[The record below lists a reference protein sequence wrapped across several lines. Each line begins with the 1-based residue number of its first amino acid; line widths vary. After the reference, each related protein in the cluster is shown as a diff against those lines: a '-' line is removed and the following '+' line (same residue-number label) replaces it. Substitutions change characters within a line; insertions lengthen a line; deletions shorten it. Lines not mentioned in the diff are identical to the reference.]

1 MKNYKLI
8 NSFYKDYKK
17 IHDLID
23 KNIESE
29 CVKITRI
36 IDRVIIYIFII
47 NNLIDSKLKEKL
59 LKSIQEE
66 GYKEILE
73 FYQNPYKYLVNTNNV
88 NQITHLFKIDEYEK
102 NISIPN
108 SIINQIIKILNK
120 YDWHIVSNNIDRQIT
135 PDVLGNVFEKYI
147 NQKEMGAYYTEEDT
161 INYINYNSILYW
173 LLDRLTNKV
182 NLNNILK
189 TIGEEGKGI
198 RSIEELIK
206 NNISLYKVIK
216 STILQT
222 ENIELLNYIRLQLD
236 SIRIVDITCGTGAFL
251 VKTIELLEE
260 LHECLNTQFK
270 KVGCNK
276 LKSKLENLVYIIE
289 NNIYGVDLMEDAIE
303 IAKFRLYLKVIIQSI
318 ESKENINF
326 NIKFNLKVG
335 NTLYGNIKDEG
346 NKDSVQELVA
356 ITNDVDKNDN
366 RFDWNMEFESII
378 KEGGFDC
385 IVGNPPYIES
395 SKIIGKYFI
404 DNFETLKCGNTYS
417 FATEKAINLLK
428 DNGIIGF
435 IVPISIVSTKRMNSI
450 RNLIKRECSD
460 IFYSS
465 FGDRPDTLFTGVH
478 QKVTILIAKKKK
490 VDYTNIFTSKY
501 YHWYKEERDSLFNN
515 VKFIENRY
523 EIDECIYKVGE
534 LMDISIID
542 KIKRVNVPLSN
553 LFNNSG
559 NYYSYLSTRLTFW
572 VKCFNGEKL
581 SNEFKKYKFNSKEES
596 LLFTAIM
603 NSSLYYYFWEV
614 VSDEWHITNKELEL
628 FKFDYN
634 SMNRELI
641 VKLCDLSM
649 QLELNLEE
657 NKKYIGSK
665 QSDYEYRHKKSK
677 AIIDQIDL
685 ILKDYYKLTDDEYKY
700 IIDYNLKYR
709 MNDEYDSYLS
719 SRNDNLG
726 GII

>member
-23 KNIESE
+23 ENIESE
-29 CVKITRI
+29 CAKVTRI
-36 IDRVIIYIFII
+36 IDRTIIYIFII

-59 LKSIQEE
+59 LKSIKEE

-73 FYQNPYKYLVNTNNV
+73 FYENPYKYLINMNNV
-88 NQITHLFKIDEYEK
+88 NQITCLFKVDEFEK

-108 SIINQIIKILNK
+108 SAFNQVIKILNK
-120 YDWHIVSNNIDRQIT
+120 YDWHIVSDNIDRQIT
-135 PDVLGNVFEKYI
+135 PDILGNVFEKYI

-173 LLDRLTNKV
+173 LLDRLINKV

-189 TIGEEGKGI
+189 VIGEEGKGVT
-198 RSIEELIK
+198 SIEELIK
-206 NNISLYKVIK
+206 NNISLHKVIK
-216 STILQT
+216 STILQI

-260 LHECLNTQFK
+260 LHECLNGQFK

-276 LKSKLENLVYIIE
+276 LRSKLESLVYIIE

-303 IAKFRLYLKVIIQSI
+303 IAKFRLYLKVIIESI
-318 ESKENINF
+318 ESKENIDV

-335 NTLYGNIKDEG
+335 NTLYGNIRDED
-346 NKDSVQELVA
+346 NKGSVEELVA
-356 ITNDVDKNDN
+356 ITNDTDKNDN
-366 RFDWNMEFESII
+366 RFDWNIEFRSII
-378 KEGGFDC
+378 NEGGFDC

-395 SKIIGKYFI
+395 SKITGKYSI

-435 IVPISIVSTKRMNSI
+435 IVPISIVSTKRMNNL
-450 RNLIKRECSD
+450 RNLIKRECSYV
-460 IFYSS
+460 FYSS
-465 FGDRPDTLFTGVH
+465 FGDRPDTLFIGVH
-478 QKVTILIAKKKK
+478 QKVTILIAKKEK
-490 VDYTNIFTSKY
+490 VDCTNIFTSKY

-515 VKFIENRY
+515 VKFIENKY
-523 EIDECIYKVGE
+523 AVDECIYKVGE

-542 KIKRVNVPLSN
+542 KIKNVNVPLSN
-553 LFNNSG
+553 LFDNSG
-559 NYYSYLSTRLTFW
+559 EYYSYLSTRLTFW
-572 VKCFNGEKL
+572 VKCFNAEKL
-581 SNEFKKYKFNSKEES
+581 SNEFKKYKFNSNEKS

-641 VKLCDLSM
+641 VKLCNLSM
-649 QLELNLEE
+649 QLELDLEE

-677 AIIDQIDL
+677 AVIDQIDL
-685 ILKDYYKLTDDEYKY
+685 ILKDYYELTDDEYKY